1 MYELTQLKK
10 KRKEKKQNKNTIPSP
25 DMVINGLKDK

>member
-10 KRKEKKQNKNTIPSP
+10 KRKEKNKQNTIPSP
-25 DMVINGLKDK
+25 DMVINRLKDK